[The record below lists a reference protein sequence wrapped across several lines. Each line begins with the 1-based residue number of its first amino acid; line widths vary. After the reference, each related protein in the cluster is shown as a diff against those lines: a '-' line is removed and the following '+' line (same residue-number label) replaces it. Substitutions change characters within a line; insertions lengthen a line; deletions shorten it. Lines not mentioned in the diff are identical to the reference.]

1 MNERLKMIKEENE
14 KMEQQKTLY
23 ESERTKAVEDLIKIE
38 RKLDQ
43 EIQLRLFFEQKLNNL
58 HLINM
63 ESESKYS
70 LTREKFEGLSVQNNK
85 LMVEYSDKIKSNKTL
100 TLYKQRTE
108 DQIKNQKIIEKTDN
122 IFSKVNQ
129 RNLDGLLYRISELT

>member
-85 LMVEYSDKIKSNKTL
+85 LMVEYSDKI
-100 TLYKQRTE
+100 
-108 DQIKNQKIIEKTDN
+108 
-122 IFSKVNQ
+122 
-129 RNLDGLLYRISELT
+129 